1 MNKISI
7 FTIVMVLS
15 YSCSGPVQNS
25 NTSDSDQY
33 GNSQDVGT
41 LEFTPA
47 RKIIREQCAFCHTH
61 VAWNGYQ
68 QADFIAAGFITADNP
83 AASSIYYRN
92 ANAASGPGPR
102 TMPAGGYP
110 AMSAGDLSIL
120 ITWIN
125 SL

>member
-1 MNKISI
+1 MNKISLLAL
-7 FTIVMVLS
+7 TMVLF

-25 NTSDSDQY
+25 NTGDRAQY
-33 GNSQDVGT
+33 GGSQDTGT
-41 LEFTPA
+41 PEFLA
-47 RKIIREQCAFCHTH
+47 AKSIIKNQCAFCHYH
-61 VAWNGYQ
+61 LAWNGYLE
-68 QADFIAAGFITADNP
+68 ADFIAAGFITADNP

-102 TMPAGGYP
+102 TMPNGGYP

-120 ITWIN
+120 ITWVN